1 MSRDSEDTSPLPI
14 AVSPDKRLAAGAS
27 ALVQVDVAGMSD
39 PGRVRRGNE
48 DHFVALRFERSMKTL
63 LSNLPEG
70 EVPPTYGETAY
81 GYLVADGVG
90 GNAAGEVAS
99 RTAIHALIGLAMET
113 PDWNMRLD
121 AHVADEVLRRM
132 EERFRK
138 VREILVERSKENPSL
153 SGMATTLTAACTIGP
168 EVLTAHVGDS
178 RAYIAR
184 KGGGVE
190 KLTRDQTMAQS
201 LADSGAIAQEDVARS
216 PYRNVLTSALGTKG
230 MFVQVELGR
239 ARLEDGDALLLCSD
253 GLTEMVPEDRIAQVL
268 REARSSDDACRRLVD
283 YALEAG
289 GSDNVTVI
297 VARYRIPSAAERLEE
312 TGG

>member
-1 MSRDSEDTSPLPI
+1 MSRDSEDTSPLP
-14 AVSPDKRLAAGAS
+14 APASTEKRLAAGAS
-27 ALVQVDVAGMSD
+27 ALVEVDIAGLSD
-39 PGRVRRGNE
+39 TGRVRRRNE
-48 DHFVALRFERSMKTL
+48 DHFIALRFERAMETL
-63 LSNLPEG
+63 LSNLPAG
-70 EVPPTYGETAY
+70 EVPPKYRETAY

-99 RTAIHALIGLAMET
+99 RTAIHALVDLAMET

-121 AHVADEVLRRM
+121 SQIADEVLRRM
-132 EERFRK
+132 EERFRR
-138 VREILVERSKENPSL
+138 VRETLVERSKENPSL

-168 EVLTAHVGDS
+168 EVLVAHVGDS

-184 KGGGVE
+184 RNGGIE

-239 ARLEDGDALLLCSD
+239 ARLDDGDALMLCSD

-268 REARSSDDACRRLVD
+268 REARSSGDACRRLID

-289 GSDNVTVI
+289 GSDNVTVV
-297 VARYRIPSAAERLEE
+297 VARYRIPKAAARLEDAAR
-312 TGG
+312 